1 MATIQERINSLRPY
15 VVGFRFDEK
24 GDAILDCVLKKS
36 WKLPPSELVQSK
48 LEDGA
53 SNYYTMFAKPNSK
66 IGLDELFDY
75 VEYVKDFN
83 KEKEL
88 KLILYT
94 QKNAELKEL
103 FRNNDLKTL
112 NTLIF
117 QINTDFEELAEE
129 TFDSPESEIL
139 DLDGPAPVKQVKEPV
154 QQPKQ
159 IKQSIVEQQ
168 VPQPVKQNE
177 FIIKPVPVQEPK
189 DADFAENEVMVHK
202 DAIDKIMEI
211 NSKVDER
218 NIEQRLRT
226 HQTTK
231 VSGGVELPPKRPK
244 VELEQFEV
252 VTNGKSCNCGPN
264 DACPLCINDK

>member
-24 GDAILDCVLKKS
+24 GNAILDCVLKKT

-88 KLILYT
+88 KLVLYT
-94 QKNAELKEL
+94 KKVSELKEL

-112 NTLIF
+112 NTLTF
-117 QINTDFEELAEE
+117 QMNTDFEELEEE

-139 DLDGPAPVKQVKEPV
+139 DLDEVIPVQQVKEPI

-159 IKQSIVEQQ
+159 NKQPIIEQQ
-168 VPQPVKQNE
+168 APQPVKKNE
-177 FIIKPVPVQEPK
+177 FVIKPVPIQEPK
-189 DADFAENEVMVHK
+189 EADFAENEVIVHK
-202 DAIDKIMEI
+202 DTINKIMEI
-211 NSKVDER
+211 NSKVDEH
-218 NIEQRLRT
+218 NIEQRLKT
-226 HQTTK
+226 HQTNK
-231 VSGGVELPPKRPK
+231 VVGGVELPPKKPK
-244 VELEQFEV
+244 VELEVFEV
-252 VTNGKSCNCGPN
+252 THNGKGCNCGPN
-264 DACPLCINDK
+264 DACPICINDK

>member
-24 GDAILDCVLKKS
+24 GNAVLDCVLKKT

-88 KLILYT
+88 KQVLYT
-94 QKNAELKEL
+94 KKVMELKEL

-117 QINTDFEELAEE
+117 QMNNDFEEISEE
-129 TFDSPESEIL
+129 TFDSPESETL
-139 DLDGPAPVKQVKEPV
+139 DLDEPTPTQQVKEV
-154 QQPKQ
+154 IHQPKQ
-159 IKQSIVEQQ
+159 PVIEQQ
-168 VPQPVKQNE
+168 APQPVKKNE
-177 FIIKPVPVQEPK
+177 FIIKPVPVQEPR
-189 DADFAENEVMVHK
+189 DAEFAENDVIVPK
-202 DAIDKIMEI
+202 DTINKITEI

-218 NIEQRLRT
+218 NIEQRLKT
-226 HQTTK
+226 HQTNK
-231 VSGGVELPPKRPK
+231 VSGGVELPPKKPK
-244 VELEQFEV
+244 VELEVFEV
-252 VTNGKSCNCGPN
+252 ASNGNGCNCGPN